1 MRIVVVDSDENSRA
15 ELISLI
21 RRHTEFLVVGEADSG
36 LDGIDLCRQL
46 RPDVIITDLKLRE
59 VNGVDMLTILR
70 DRHFLKHAVIVSGIE
85 AHFSDA
91 QRVIDLGIDKFLIK
105 PVSVNKLCK
114 ALADINRSICEDAW
128 RDQTIL
134 SDSLR
139 ALLIGYLNDS
149 YILRAF
155 AETNHLL
162 LIMVYSQSLSEDFDD
177 TFRDLTNDIAI
188 SAGISQSITCRLDDR
203 RMVLL
208 AGASDLDIL
217 NSFEDNLCSL
227 VLDSS
232 CVSSSN
238 NQASGGAFAYDSKPS
253 QKSPLGT
260 SITSA
265 SAQLSTAINATT
277 YTDTPIIWI
286 RCNATSVKDIPD
298 RFRQLT
304 KGLRRSLGFS
314 DFRVYINLDNPY
326 AKYNSIVDMNEFN
339 TQIRNT
345 VCNEDTATI
354 ETLLDDFEIQLL
366 NGNYSP
372 AAIID
377 ASISMITTISGLLK
391 EIDTKRY
398 REFIDHNLIAEGALV
413 NTRDELKTIFQT
425 IRGILIH
432 KHPLRCDNISNYIVK
447 KTINYIRL
455 NYAEQISLESVAEH
469 IEISPEYLSTLFY
482 KEIGTNFTTFV
493 KRFRISHGKR
503 LLIGSDM
510 KIADIAHAVGFIDS
524 KYFARVFKEICGVSP
539 AEFRKIN

>member
-188 SAGISQSITCRLDDR
+188 SVGISQSITCRLDER

-208 AGASDLDIL
+208 AGAADLDIL
-217 NSFEDNLCSL
+217 HSFEDNLCSL

-265 SAQLSTAINATT
+265 SAQLSTAINATI

-298 RFRQLT
+298 RFRQLN
-304 KGLRRSLGFS
+304 KGLRRSLGVS

-398 REFIDHNLIAEGALV
+398 RELIDHNLIAECALV

-432 KHPLRCDNISNYIVK
+432 KHPLRSDNISNYIVK

-503 LLIGSDM
+503 LLIGSDR

>member
-1 MRIVVVDSDENSRA
+1 
-15 ELISLI
+15 
-21 RRHTEFLVVGEADSG
+21 
-36 LDGIDLCRQL
+36 
-46 RPDVIITDLKLRE
+46 
-59 VNGVDMLTILR
+59 
-70 DRHFLKHAVIVSGIE
+70 
-85 AHFSDA
+85 
-91 QRVIDLGIDKFLIK
+91 
-105 PVSVNKLCK
+105 
-114 ALADINRSICEDAW
+114 
-128 RDQTIL
+128 
-134 SDSLR
+134 
-139 ALLIGYLNDS
+139 
-149 YILRAF
+149 
-155 AETNHLL
+155 
-162 LIMVYSQSLSEDFDD
+162 MVYSQSLSEDFDD

-188 SAGISQSITCRLDDR
+188 SVGISQSITCRLDER

-208 AGASDLDIL
+208 AGAADLDIL
-217 NSFEDNLCSL
+217 HSFEDSLCSF
-227 VLDSS
+227 VLDNSS
-232 CVSSSN
+232 VSSSN
-238 NQASGGAFAYDSKPS
+238 KQASGGEFISDPS
-253 QKSPLGT
+253 TQCNTLKSSTRTHLSA

-265 SAQLSTAINATT
+265 SAQLSTAINATI

-298 RFRQLT
+298 RFRQLN
-304 KGLRRSLGFS
+304 KGLRRSLGVS

-398 REFIDHNLIAEGALV
+398 RELIDHNLIAECALV